1 MSWGAKKN
9 YQKGY
14 LIRLWE
20 ENCKFS
26 VLANR
31 ETHCHWF
38 WEVNLS
44 DLIKTAV
51 PLRLHNC
58 HWALALLKLLCHSWH
73 LCAQTKPAINR
84 QHQVYPA
91 DMLASF
97 APHLCSLLSPITAL
111 ESPQLLDSTQVQ
123 IWRNKDAVSYVLS
136 RLWHNSSWCLLNKGS
151 VSCATIVK
159 TSTYC
164 VVTSQFVPTAVLY
177 PCSSVDLHP
186 VSWVLLYTHTKKVS
200 FPC

>member
-1 MSWGAKKN
+1 MG
-9 YQKGY
+9 G
-14 LIRLWE
+14 
-20 ENCKFS
+20 NCKFS

-38 WEVNLS
+38 WEINLS
-44 DLIKTAV
+44 DLIKTGV

-97 APHLCSLLSPITAL
+97 PPHLCSLLSPITAL

-123 IWRNKDAVSYVLS
+123 IWRNKDAVSYI
-136 RLWHNSSWCLLNKGS
+136 CLLNKGS

-159 TSTYC
+159 RSTYY

-177 PCSSVDLHP
+177 PCSSVDLHLF
-186 VSWVLLYTHTKKVS
+186 SWVLLCPY
-200 FPC
+200 